1 MCTYRWNVVALRAGG
16 NLLLHDDL
24 GRRWRPG
31 DEWLLRRHV
40 DHFAHLVD
48 GAKRYLGHRVHLRL
62 EAGLKTLRHQR
73 PPWGLLVHRPWVIP
87 HWRRLGSVHATR
99 GCDLALL
106 VQGATRGC
114 DLALL
119 VERATRSL
127 VTRWQNPS
135 GLSRPIEQLH
145 PNTIKASN
153 ISKTCPTPNPRLL
166 LHQATAFA
174 MTNKNMHRN
183 SFSTYPD
190 QKSESQMLLVRVSIS
205 R

>member
-1 MCTYRWNVVALRAGG
+1 MNIQENHQKFLKNCDCPINQHNGSNYGRGSGDFNMMCTTYRWNVVALRGWG

-24 GRRWRPG
+24 SRRWRPG

-48 GAKRYLGHRVHLRL
+48 GAKRCLGHRVHLRL
-62 EAGLKTLRHQR
+62 EAGLKTLGHQR
-73 PPWGLLVHRPWVIP
+73 PPWGLVVHRPRVIP
-87 HWRRLGSVHATR
+87 HWRRLGPVHATR

-106 VQGATRGC
+106 VEGATRGC

-119 VERATRSL
+119 VEGATRSL

-145 PNTIKASN
+145 PK
-153 ISKTCPTPNPRLL
+153 P
-166 LHQATAFA
+166 
-174 MTNKNMHRN
+174 
-183 SFSTYPD
+183 
-190 QKSESQMLLVRVSIS
+190 
-205 R
+205 